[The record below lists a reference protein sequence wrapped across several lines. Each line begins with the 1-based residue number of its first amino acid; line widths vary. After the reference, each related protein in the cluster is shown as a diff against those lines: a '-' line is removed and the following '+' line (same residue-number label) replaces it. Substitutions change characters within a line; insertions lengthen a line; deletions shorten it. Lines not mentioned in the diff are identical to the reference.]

1 LRRQFF
7 EILSVRNY
15 LIERRFI
22 MGKKWKK
29 IWLTRKVAAARKAV
43 QEVAEI
49 VEEAKK
55 TTKKA
60 PKKKKRWP
68 WGKKKNN

>member
-1 LRRQFF
+1 
-7 EILSVRNY
+7 
-15 LIERRFI
+15 

-29 IWLTRKVAAARKAV
+29 LWLTRKVAAAKKAT
-43 QEVAEI
+43 QEV
-49 VEEAKK
+49 VEETNK

-60 PKKKKRWP
+60 AKKATQEVAEETNKTTKKAAKKKIRWP